1 MKLSSWPFYDEE
13 QLCRVKEI
21 LQSGRVNYW
30 TGDQGKLFEKEF
42 SEKFNSKYSIALANG
57 SLALSCAYLA
67 LELQRGDEIIT
78 TSRTFIATASSAV
91 LLGLKPVFVDV
102 DIDSGAI
109 SVEEIE
115 KSISKKTK
123 AIVVVH
129 LGGWPAD
136 MIKIKEIAKKH
147 SLFIIEDCS
156 QAHGAKINGRNIGTF
171 GDIATWSFC
180 QDKIITTG
188 GEGGMLTTNDVD
200 FFNRVWSFKDHGK
213 TYNHFQDGSKRN
225 YLFRWVHDNF
235 GSNFRLTE
243 MQSSIGRIQINRLD
257 RWVALRNRNANILI
271 SYLSQINQIRI
282 PIPPENLLHA
292 YYKFYCYVDEN
303 QFLSDWNRERLIQE
317 LSIDGFPAFSGS
329 CSEIYLEKCFKDN
342 GFAPKISLKNA
353 ELLGKTSIMFLV
365 HPTITIDEMHRY
377 ANAILNTFHR
387 ALK

>member
-1 MKLSSWPFYDEE
+1 M
-13 QLCRVKEI
+13 
-21 LQSGRVNYW
+21 
-30 TGDQGKLFEKEF
+30 
-42 SEKFNSKYSIALANG
+42 
-57 SLALSCAYLA
+57 
-67 LELQRGDEIIT
+67 
-78 TSRTFIATASSAV
+78 
-91 LLGLKPVFVDV
+91 KPVFVDV

-282 PIPPENLLHA
+282 PIPP
-292 YYKFYCYVDEN
+292 K
-303 QFLSDWNRERLIQE
+303 LIT
-317 LSIDGFPAFSGS
+317 
-329 CSEIYLEKCFKDN
+329 C
-342 GFAPKISLKNA
+342 
-353 ELLGKTSIMFLV
+353 
-365 HPTITIDEMHRY
+365 
-377 ANAILNTFHR
+377 IL
-387 ALK
+387 